1 MRPQAAA
8 SGALLAFAL
17 LAGCGTARA
26 PLPPEVDDPFRA
38 PEAAS
43 GRSAKAIAFAA
54 RDMVVAA
61 HPLAVEAGVSA
72 LAAGG
77 SAIDAAIAAQ
87 LVLNL
92 VEPQSSGLG
101 GGAFLLHYEHAGGRL
116 EAWDGRE
123 TAPAAATADQFL
135 DTQGRPLR
143 FLEAA
148 DTGLAVGTPGLL
160 RLLEDVHRA
169 HGRLPWARLF
179 EPAIRLADEGFRVS
193 PRLASAIAAAAERLR
208 GQGGP
213 AAALYLEPDG
223 RPKPAGRLLRNPEL
237 AATLRTLAAG
247 GAEAFYR
254 GPLAQQIVDAV
265 RAHPTHPGRLALA
278 DLAGYR
284 ALRREP
290 VCRVYRLRVRVCG
303 VPAPSSGGITSL
315 QALGLLER
323 FDLAR
328 AGPESLD
335 AVHLIA
341 EAYRLAYADR
351 AAYVA
356 DPDFV
361 AVPTAGLLDDGY
373 LRSRSAAIDPAH
385 SLGAA
390 PAGRPPG
397 ATLALGEDRTER
409 PPSTSHLSIVD
420 RDGNAVAMTS
430 SIENAFGSLRMA
442 GGFLLNNQ
450 LTDFSFLP
458 ADAQGRPVANRVEPG
473 KRPRSAVAPT
483 LVFDLD
489 GELEAVL
496 GSPGGA
502 AIIQY
507 VTKTLIGLVD
517 WRLDVQQAIDL
528 PNFGAATSP
537 VTVIEAGTALEA
549 LRPGLEARG
558 HTVVSSGTLVSGLH
572 GIVRNARRDD
582 GPPPPF
588 ARHPGRGLW
597 AGGADPRREGVARGS
612 EESRGSESARGNEA
626 AHAGE

>member
-1 MRPQAAA
+1 MRCRAAA
-8 SGALLAFAL
+8 LTVALLV
-17 LAGCGTARA
+17 GCGSTPTPPA
-26 PLPPEVDDPFRA
+26 PDADDPFRA

-61 HPLAVEAGVSA
+61 HPAAVEAGVA
-72 LAAGG
+72 VLADGG

-101 GGAFLLHYEHAGGRL
+101 GGAFLLHYERAGGRL

-135 DTQGRPLR
+135 DTEGRPLR
-143 FLEAA
+143 FLDAA
-148 DTGLAVGTPGLL
+148 DGGLSVGTPGLP

-169 HGRLPWARLF
+169 HGRLPWPRLF
-179 EPAIRLADEGFRVS
+179 EPAIRLAEQGFRIS

-208 GQGGP
+208 AQGGP
-213 AAALYLEPDG
+213 AAALFLEPDG
-223 RPKPAGRLLRNPEL
+223 RPKAAGLLLRNPEL

-254 GPLAQQIVDAV
+254 GPLAQRIVDAV
-265 RAHPTHPGRLALA
+265 RSHPTRSGRLATA

-284 ALRREP
+284 AVRREP

-303 VPAPSSGGITSL
+303 MPAPSSGGVTTL

-323 FDLAR
+323 FDLAG

-335 AVHLIA
+335 AVHLVA

-356 DPDFV
+356 DPAFV
-361 AVPTAGLLDDGY
+361 AVPSAGLLDDGY
-373 LRSRSAAIDPAH
+373 LRARSQAIDPAR
-385 SLGAA
+385 SVGSAA
-390 PAGRPPG
+390 AGRPPG
-397 ATLALGEDRTER
+397 ATLALGEDRSER
-409 PPSTSHLSIVD
+409 PPSTSHLSVVD

-458 ADAQGRPVANRVEPG
+458 LDAEGRPVANRVEPG
-473 KRPRSAVAPT
+473 KRPRSALAPT
-483 LVFDLD
+483 LVFALD

-517 WRLDVQQAIDL
+517 WRLDVQQAIEL

-572 GIVRNARRDD
+572 AIVRNAPRGD

-612 EESRGSESARGNEA
+612 AA

>member
-1 MRPQAAA
+1 VL
-8 SGALLAFAL
+8 ALLT
-17 LAGCGTARA
+17 GCSAVRA
-26 PLPPEVDDPFRA
+26 PLGPEADDPFRA
-38 PEAAS
+38 PEAPS
-43 GRSAKAIAFAA
+43 GRTAKAIAFAG

-61 HPLAVEAGVSA
+61 HPLAVEAGVAA
-72 LAAGG
+72 LADGG
-77 SAIDAAIAAQ
+77 SAVDAVIAAQ
-87 LVLNL
+87 LVLHL

-101 GGAFLLHYEHAGGRL
+101 GGAFLLHYERAGGRL

-123 TAPAAATADQFL
+123 TAPAAATLDQFL
-135 DTQGRPLR
+135 DEQGRPRR

-148 DTGLAVGTPGLL
+148 DGGLAVGTPGVL

-169 HGRLPWARLF
+169 HGRLAWARLF
-179 EPAIRLADEGFRVS
+179 EPAIRLADQGFPIS

-208 GQGGP
+208 GEGGP
-213 AAALYLEPDG
+213 AAELFLDPDG
-223 RPKPAGRLLRNPEL
+223 SPRPAGRLLRNPEL
-237 AATLRTLAAG
+237 AQTLRTLAAG

-254 GPLAQQIVDAV
+254 GPLAQRIVDAV
-265 RAHPTHPGRLALA
+265 RSHPSRPGRLALA

-290 VCRVYRLRVRVCG
+290 LCRVYRLRVRVCG
-303 VPAPSSGGITSL
+303 VPAPSSGGIATL

-323 FDLAR
+323 FDLAA
-328 AGPESLD
+328 AGPESLE
-335 AVHLIA
+335 AVHLVA

-373 LRSRSAAIDPAH
+373 LRSRSAAIDPAR
-385 SLGAA
+385 SLGTAV
-390 PAGRPPG
+390 AGRPPG
-397 ATLALGEDRTER
+397 ATLALAEDRSER
-409 PPSTSHLSIVD
+409 PPSTTHLSVVD

-450 LTDFSFLP
+450 LTDFSFVP
-458 ADAQGRPVANRVEPG
+458 VDAPGRPMANRIEPG
-473 KRPRSAVAPT
+473 KRPRSALAPT
-483 LVFDLD
+483 LVFALD

-517 WRLDVQQAIDL
+517 WRLDVQQAIEL

-537 VTVIEAGTALEA
+537 VTAIEAGTPLEA

-558 HTVVSSGTLVSGLH
+558 HTVVPSGTLVSGLH
-572 GIVRNARRDD
+572 GIVRNAPRGD
-582 GPPPPF
+582 GLPPPF

-612 EESRGSESARGNEA
+612 ESVRGSETAPTSEITGGSQTARGSET
-626 AHAGE
+626 AGAGD

>member
-1 MRPQAAA
+1 MRLRAAA
-8 SGALLAFAL
+8 LALAL
-17 LAGCGTARA
+17 LAGCGSVRA
-26 PLPPEVDDPFRA
+26 PPQAEVDDPFRA

-43 GRSAKAIAFAA
+43 GRSAKAIAFDA

-61 HPLAVEAGVSA
+61 HPLAVDAGVAA
-72 LAAGG
+72 LADGG
-77 SAIDAAIAAQ
+77 SAVDAAIAAQ

-101 GGAFLLHYEHAGGRL
+101 GGAFLLHYERAGGRV

-123 TAPAAATADQFL
+123 TAPAAATPDQFL
-135 DTQGRPLR
+135 DAEGRPLR

-148 DTGLAVGTPGLL
+148 DAGLAVGTPGLP

-179 EPAIRLADEGFRVS
+179 EPAIRLAEQGFPIS
-193 PRLASAIAAAAERLR
+193 PRLATAIAAAAERLR
-208 GQGGP
+208 AQGGP
-213 AAALYLEPDG
+213 AATLFLEPDG
-223 RPKPAGRLLRNPEL
+223 RPKPAGRLLRNPAL
-237 AATLRTLAAG
+237 AATLRSLAAG

-254 GPLAQQIVDAV
+254 GPLAQQIVDAA
-265 RAHPTHPGRLALA
+265 RAHPTRPGRLAPA

-284 ALRREP
+284 ALKREP

-303 VPAPSSGGITSL
+303 APPPSSGGIATL

-335 AVHLIA
+335 AVHLVS

-356 DPDFV
+356 DPQFV
-361 AVPTAGLLDDGY
+361 AVPTTGLLDEGY
-373 LRSRSAAIDPAH
+373 LRARAAAIDPAR
-385 SLGAA
+385 SLGSAL
-390 PAGRPPG
+390 AGRPPG
-397 ATLALGEDRTER
+397 AALALGEDRSER
-409 PPSTSHLSIVD
+409 PPSTSQLSIVD

-442 GGFLLNNQ
+442 GGFLLNNE

-473 KRPRSAVAPT
+473 KRPRSAMAPT

-489 GELEAVL
+489 GELQAVL

-507 VTKTLIGLVD
+507 VTKTLVGLVD

-572 GIVRNARRDD
+572 AIVRNAPRGD

-612 EESRGSESARGNEA
+612 GARRGGETGGASATSGD
-626 AHAGE
+626 